1 MKKKILVFNRITGYA
16 NPQNMLALLGGS
28 QESKSTLLKCLAG
41 RIPSSPYLQGD
52 LRANDVIPGE
62 TFFRLIGYVEMV
74 DAHQPYL
81 SVRES
86 LQFSAALRL
95 NREIDTRSRHIH
107 VELVLDQ
114 LGLLPYSNQL
124 VGSLR
129 DATGRTF
136 EIAKKMT
143 IGVELAANPSILFL
157 EEPIYG
163 LDSAGISSILAIL
176 SGLSA
181 SGLNI
186 IATLTHATVRSLSFF
201 DQALILTREGEQAYF
216 GPIGPNCEDLL
227 NYFSP
232 IPSSPRKLT
241 GESPISLVMGYL
253 GQGIKSRGTP
263 SINFADKYRASSLHK
278 QVNEEIA
285 AIKNLR
291 KVRVPKK
298 TAPAYPA
305 PYSRQAGQ
313 VLLRTQRFLWRNVQY
328 TYGRL
333 TGCIMIGF
341 LMGSLYY
348 QIKYSD
354 LYGVTSRSL
363 YIYMQVIL
371 IGVIAANNVIPQI
384 GTDRLVYLREKR
396 AGMYLPIFYPL
407 SWAVGEIPYLFIVTL
422 AMVGIGNGLAGIG
435 TRSVPEFLEY
445 WLVLCVF
452 TLCVT
457 YFGMMVTFLAP
468 LPIFAAF
475 LVSILTSLWVSASG
489 VVVVLSNIKFY
500 RWMYWTNPFQYAMNA
515 LTSISFYCNP
525 KTCASDCSCKRLPDG
540 SYVWDRLA
548 NSRALS
554 HTRINTDILIL
565 SAMGVLFASLALLF
579 FSMLRHNKNPSE

>member
-1 MKKKILVFNRITGYA
+1 MTILALWGMKTLEFKGLNQSLPHLKRSTVVSNLRKDKERELSSSGSVSEQDFYPTMDTRPTILPPGVKVTDDRGVERWIEDIAIDMERRELGIPVKPVSLMFEDLSFTRFDKEMKKKILVFNGITGYA

-28 QESKSTLLKCLAG
+28 QESKTTLLKCLAG
-41 RIPSSPYLQGD
+41 RIPSSPHLQGD
-52 LRANDVIPGE
+52 LRANDVITGE

-95 NREIDTRSRHIH
+95 NREIDTRSCHIH

-124 VGSLR
+124 VASLR

-143 IGVELAANPSILFL
+143 IAVELAANPSILFL

-181 SGLNI
+181 SGLSI
-186 IATLTHATVRSLSFF
+186 IATLTHPTVRSLSFF

-216 GPIGPNCEDLL
+216 GPIGPNCENLL

-241 GESPISLVMGYL
+241 GESPISLVMGCL

-263 SINFADKYRASSLHK
+263 SINFADTYRASSLHK

-285 AIKNLR
+285 AIKNLH
-291 KVRVPKK
+291 KVRVQKK

-305 PYSRQAGQ
+305 PYSRQAGL

-341 LMGSLYY
+341 LMGSLFY
-348 QIKYSD
+348 QIKILGPIWCDIKITLHIHASYPNWSNLSKQRNPTD
-354 LYGVTSRSL
+354 WYGQTRLFEGEKGRNVSANILS
-363 YIYMQVIL
+363 VIL
-371 IGVIAANNVIPQI
+371 
-384 GTDRLVYLREKR
+384 
-396 AGMYLPIFYPL
+396 
-407 SWAVGEIPYLFIVTL
+407 
-422 AMVGIGNGLAGIG
+422 
-435 TRSVPEFLEY
+435 
-445 WLVLCVF
+445 
-452 TLCVT
+452 
-457 YFGMMVTFLAP
+457 
-468 LPIFAAF
+468 
-475 LVSILTSLWVSASG
+475 
-489 VVVVLSNIKFY
+489 
-500 RWMYWTNPFQYAMNA
+500 
-515 LTSISFYCNP
+515 
-525 KTCASDCSCKRLPDG
+525 G
-540 SYVWDRLA
+540 SR
-548 NSRALS
+548 
-554 HTRINTDILIL
+554 
-565 SAMGVLFASLALLF
+565 
-579 FSMLRHNKNPSE
+579 